1 MNFDAINNKIIS
13 IDTIIKIAEYLE
25 GEKEH
30 YGKLYA
36 YNEKLKY
43 YKKHKAD
50 VFRGADNILNYKI
63 VLHSG
68 EELKKDNFEWFK
80 EQLKTINKSN
90 IKEIDINFLTSSL
103 SNKKNNNENKQ
114 NSTSND
120 KNEVQQSSTKY
131 PTGKTK
137 YYIKVNYGENA
148 VTIYKKDE
156 NGYYSIPV
164 KAMVCSCGTATPK
177 SGVYKTSKGYE
188 WGTLE
193 GGTFGRYSTRI
204 IGGILFHSVPYTSES
219 EDSLEYWEYDKLGT
233 TASLG
238 CVRLSVA
245 DTKWIFDNC
254 EVGTQVEFYTSSDP
268 GPLGK
273 PTAQKISDNVECRN
287 WDPTDTSSNS
297 PWNK

>member
-1 MNFDAINNKIIS
+1 MKKKNKFIIFIVICIVAVIGIIFFKHSKKIETSTTSEPEEQNYSKEIEEKSYNDIINNSVSNEIKNEVKEVKNEVNENIIS
-13 IDTIIKIAEYLE
+13 
-25 GEKEH
+25 
-30 YGKLYA
+30 
-36 YNEKLKY
+36 NE
-43 YKKHKAD
+43 
-50 VFRGADNILNYKI
+50 N
-63 VLHSG
+63 
-68 EELKKDNFEWFK
+68 
-80 EQLKTINKSN
+80 Q
-90 IKEIDINFLTSSL
+90 
-103 SNKKNNNENKQ
+103 NKKNNNENKQ
-114 NSTSND
+114 NNTSND

-137 YYIKVNYGENA
+137 YYIKVNYRANA

>member
-1 MNFDAINNKIIS
+1 MKKKKKNKII
-13 IDTIIKIAEYLE
+13 ILIAICIVTVIGIIFFKHSKKIETSTTSE
-25 GEKEH
+25 PEEQ
-30 YGKLYA
+30 
-36 YNEKLKY
+36 
-43 YKKHKAD
+43 
-50 VFRGADNILNYKI
+50 NY
-63 VLHSG
+63 S
-68 EELKKDNFEWFK
+68 
-80 EQLKTINKSN
+80 
-90 IKEIDINFLTSSL
+90 KEIEENSYNDIINNSVSNEIKNEVKEVKNEVNENII
-103 SNKKNNNENKQ
+103 SNENQNKKNNNENKQ
-114 NSTSND
+114 NNTSND

-137 YYIKVNYGENA
+137 YYIKVNYGANA

-156 NGYYSIPV
+156 SGYYSIPV

>member
-1 MNFDAINNKIIS
+1 MKKKKKNKII
-13 IDTIIKIAEYLE
+13 ILIAICIVAVIGIIFFKHSKKIETSTTSE
-25 GEKEH
+25 PEEQ
-30 YGKLYA
+30 
-36 YNEKLKY
+36 
-43 YKKHKAD
+43 
-50 VFRGADNILNYKI
+50 NY
-63 VLHSG
+63 S
-68 EELKKDNFEWFK
+68 
-80 EQLKTINKSN
+80 
-90 IKEIDINFLTSSL
+90 KEIEENSYNDIINNSVSNEIKNEVKEVKNEVNENII
-103 SNKKNNNENKQ
+103 SNENQNKKNNNENKQ
-114 NSTSND
+114 NNTSND

-137 YYIKVNYGENA
+137 YYIKVNYGANA

>member
-1 MNFDAINNKIIS
+1 MKKKNKFIIFIVICIVAVIGIIFFKHSKKIETSTTSEPEEQNYSKEIEENSYNDIINNSVSNEIKNEVKEVKNEVNENIIS
-13 IDTIIKIAEYLE
+13 
-25 GEKEH
+25 
-30 YGKLYA
+30 
-36 YNEKLKY
+36 NE
-43 YKKHKAD
+43 
-50 VFRGADNILNYKI
+50 N
-63 VLHSG
+63 
-68 EELKKDNFEWFK
+68 
-80 EQLKTINKSN
+80 Q
-90 IKEIDINFLTSSL
+90 
-103 SNKKNNNENKQ
+103 NKKNNNENKQ
-114 NSTSND
+114 NNTSND

-137 YYIKVNYGENA
+137 YYIKVNYGANA

>member
-1 MNFDAINNKIIS
+1 MKKKKKNIIIILIAICIVTVIGIIFFKHSKKIETSTTSEPEEQNYSKEIEENSYNDIINNSVSNEIKNEVKEVKNEVNENIIS
-13 IDTIIKIAEYLE
+13 
-25 GEKEH
+25 
-30 YGKLYA
+30 
-36 YNEKLKY
+36 NE
-43 YKKHKAD
+43 
-50 VFRGADNILNYKI
+50 N
-63 VLHSG
+63 
-68 EELKKDNFEWFK
+68 
-80 EQLKTINKSN
+80 Q
-90 IKEIDINFLTSSL
+90 
-103 SNKKNNNENKQ
+103 NKKNNNENKQ
-114 NSTSND
+114 NNTSND

-137 YYIKVNYGENA
+137 YYIKVNYGANA

>member
-1 MNFDAINNKIIS
+1 MKKKNKFIIFIVICIVAVIGIIFFKHSKKIETSTTSEPEEQNYSKEIEEKSYNDIINNSVSNEIKNEVKEVKNEVNENIIS
-13 IDTIIKIAEYLE
+13 
-25 GEKEH
+25 
-30 YGKLYA
+30 
-36 YNEKLKY
+36 NE
-43 YKKHKAD
+43 
-50 VFRGADNILNYKI
+50 
-63 VLHSG
+63 
-68 EELKKDNFEWFK
+68 
-80 EQLKTINKSN
+80 
-90 IKEIDINFLTSSL
+90 
-103 SNKKNNNENKQ
+103 NENKQ
-114 NSTSND
+114 NNTSND

-137 YYIKVNYGENA
+137 YYIKVNYGANA

>member
-1 MNFDAINNKIIS
+1 MKKKKKNKII
-13 IDTIIKIAEYLE
+13 ILIVICIVAVIGIIFFKHSKKIETSTTSE
-25 GEKEH
+25 PEEQ
-30 YGKLYA
+30 
-36 YNEKLKY
+36 
-43 YKKHKAD
+43 
-50 VFRGADNILNYKI
+50 NY
-63 VLHSG
+63 S
-68 EELKKDNFEWFK
+68 
-80 EQLKTINKSN
+80 
-90 IKEIDINFLTSSL
+90 KEIEENSYNDIINNSVSNEIKNEVKEVKNEVNENII
-103 SNKKNNNENKQ
+103 SNENQNKKNNNENKQ
-114 NSTSND
+114 NNTSND

-137 YYIKVNYGENA
+137 YYIKVNYGANA

-273 PTAQKISDNVECRN
+273 PTAKKISDNVECRN

>member
-1 MNFDAINNKIIS
+1 MKKKNKIIILIVICIVAVIGIIFFKHSKKIETSTTSEPEEQNYSKKIEENSYNDIINNS
-13 IDTIIKIAEYLE
+13 ISNEIENEVKEVKNEVNENIIS
-25 GEKEH
+25 
-30 YGKLYA
+30 
-36 YNEKLKY
+36 NE
-43 YKKHKAD
+43 
-50 VFRGADNILNYKI
+50 N
-63 VLHSG
+63 
-68 EELKKDNFEWFK
+68 
-80 EQLKTINKSN
+80 Q
-90 IKEIDINFLTSSL
+90 
-103 SNKKNNNENKQ
+103 NKKNNDENKQ
-114 NSTSND
+114 NNTSND

-137 YYIKVNYGENA
+137 YYIKVNYGANA

-156 NGYYSIPV
+156 SGYYSIPV

-204 IGGILFHSVPYTSES
+204 VGGILFHSVPYTSES

>member
-114 NSTSND
+114 NTTSND

-148 VTIYKKDE
+148 VAIYKKDE

>member
-1 MNFDAINNKIIS
+1 MKKKKKNIIIILIAICIVTVIGIIFFKHSKKIETSTTSEPEEQNYSKEIEENSYNDIINNSVSNEIKNEVKEVKNEVNENIIS
-13 IDTIIKIAEYLE
+13 
-25 GEKEH
+25 
-30 YGKLYA
+30 
-36 YNEKLKY
+36 N
-43 YKKHKAD
+43 
-50 VFRGADNILNYKI
+50 VN
-63 VLHSG
+63 
-68 EELKKDNFEWFK
+68 
-80 EQLKTINKSN
+80 Q
-90 IKEIDINFLTSSL
+90 
-103 SNKKNNNENKQ
+103 NKKNNNENKQ
-114 NSTSND
+114 NNTSND

-137 YYIKVNYGENA
+137 YYIKVNYGANA

>member
-1 MNFDAINNKIIS
+1 MKKNTKIIIFIVICIVAVIGVIFFLHSKRIETSTTSELEEQNYSKKIEENSYNNIMNNSVSNEIENGVNESIINN
-13 IDTIIKIAEYLE
+13 E
-25 GEKEH
+25 
-30 YGKLYA
+30 
-36 YNEKLKY
+36 N
-43 YKKHKAD
+43 
-50 VFRGADNILNYKI
+50 
-63 VLHSG
+63 
-68 EELKKDNFEWFK
+68 
-80 EQLKTINKSN
+80 Q
-90 IKEIDINFLTSSL
+90 
-103 SNKKNNNENKQ
+103 NKKNDNETKQ
-114 NSTSND
+114 NNTLND
-120 KNEVQQSSTKY
+120 KNKVQQSTTKY
-131 PTGKTK
+131 PIGKTK
-137 YYIKVNYGENA
+137 YYIKVNYGANV

>member
-1 MNFDAINNKIIS
+1 MKKKNKFIIFIVICIVAVIGIIFFKHSKKIETSTTSEPEEQNYSKEIEEKSYNDIINNSVSNEIKNEVKEVKNEVNENIIS
-13 IDTIIKIAEYLE
+13 
-25 GEKEH
+25 
-30 YGKLYA
+30 
-36 YNEKLKY
+36 NEN
-43 YKKHKAD
+43 
-50 VFRGADNILNYKI
+50 R
-63 VLHSG
+63 
-68 EELKKDNFEWFK
+68 
-80 EQLKTINKSN
+80 
-90 IKEIDINFLTSSL
+90 
-103 SNKKNNNENKQ
+103 NKKNNNENKQ
-114 NSTSND
+114 NNTSND

-137 YYIKVNYGENA
+137 YYIKVNYGANA

>member
-1 MNFDAINNKIIS
+1 MKKNTKIIIFIVICIIAVIGVIFFLHSKRIETSTTSELEEQNYSKKIEENSYNNIMNNSVSNEIENGVNESIINN
-13 IDTIIKIAEYLE
+13 E
-25 GEKEH
+25 
-30 YGKLYA
+30 
-36 YNEKLKY
+36 N
-43 YKKHKAD
+43 
-50 VFRGADNILNYKI
+50 
-63 VLHSG
+63 
-68 EELKKDNFEWFK
+68 
-80 EQLKTINKSN
+80 Q
-90 IKEIDINFLTSSL
+90 
-103 SNKKNNNENKQ
+103 NKKNDNETKQ
-114 NSTSND
+114 NNTLND
-120 KNEVQQSSTKY
+120 KNKVQQSTTKY
-131 PTGKTK
+131 PIGKTK
-137 YYIKVNYGENA
+137 YYIKVNYGANV

-254 EVGTQVEFYTSSDP
+254 EVGTQVEFYTSSNP

-273 PTAQKISDNVECRN
+273 PTAQKISDNIECRN

>member
-1 MNFDAINNKIIS
+1 MKKKNKII
-13 IDTIIKIAEYLE
+13 ILIVICIVAVIGIIFFKHSKKIETSTTSKPEEQNYSKKIE
-25 GEKEH
+25 ENSYNDVINNSVSNEIENEVKEV
-30 YGKLYA
+30 K
-36 YNEKLKY
+36 NE
-43 YKKHKAD
+43 
-50 VFRGADNILNYKI
+50 VNENII
-63 VLHSG
+63 
-68 EELKKDNFEWFK
+68 
-80 EQLKTINKSN
+80 SN
-90 IKEIDINFLTSSL
+90 ENQ
-103 SNKKNNNENKQ
+103 NKKNNNENKQ
-114 NSTSND
+114 NNTLND
-120 KNEVQQSSTKY
+120 KNEVQQSTTKY

-137 YYIKVNYGENA
+137 YYIKVNYGANA

-156 NGYYSIPV
+156 SGYYSIPV

-204 IGGILFHSVPYTSES
+204 VGGILFHSVPYTSES
-219 EDSLEYWEYDKLGT
+219 EDTLEYWEYDKLGT

>member
-1 MNFDAINNKIIS
+1 MKKKKKNIIIILIAICIVTVIGIIFFKHSKKIETSTTSEPEEQNYSKEIEEKSYNDIINNSVSNEIKNEVKEVKNEVNENIIS
-13 IDTIIKIAEYLE
+13 
-25 GEKEH
+25 
-30 YGKLYA
+30 
-36 YNEKLKY
+36 NE
-43 YKKHKAD
+43 
-50 VFRGADNILNYKI
+50 N
-63 VLHSG
+63 
-68 EELKKDNFEWFK
+68 
-80 EQLKTINKSN
+80 Q
-90 IKEIDINFLTSSL
+90 
-103 SNKKNNNENKQ
+103 NKKNNNENKQ
-114 NSTSND
+114 NNTSND

-137 YYIKVNYGENA
+137 YYIKVNYRANA

>member
-1 MNFDAINNKIIS
+1 MKKNTKIIIFIVICIIAVIGVIFFLHSKRIETSTTSELEEQNYSKKIEENSYNNIMNNSVSNEIENGVNESIINN
-13 IDTIIKIAEYLE
+13 E
-25 GEKEH
+25 
-30 YGKLYA
+30 
-36 YNEKLKY
+36 N
-43 YKKHKAD
+43 
-50 VFRGADNILNYKI
+50 
-63 VLHSG
+63 
-68 EELKKDNFEWFK
+68 
-80 EQLKTINKSN
+80 Q
-90 IKEIDINFLTSSL
+90 
-103 SNKKNNNENKQ
+103 NKKNDNETKQ
-114 NSTSND
+114 NNTLND
-120 KNEVQQSSTKY
+120 KNKVQQSTTKY
-131 PTGKTK
+131 PIGKTK
-137 YYIKVNYGENA
+137 YYIKVNYGANV

>member
-1 MNFDAINNKIIS
+1 MKKKKKNKII
-13 IDTIIKIAEYLE
+13 ILIAICIVTVIGIIFFKHSKKIETSTTSE
-25 GEKEH
+25 PEEQ
-30 YGKLYA
+30 
-36 YNEKLKY
+36 
-43 YKKHKAD
+43 
-50 VFRGADNILNYKI
+50 NY
-63 VLHSG
+63 S
-68 EELKKDNFEWFK
+68 
-80 EQLKTINKSN
+80 
-90 IKEIDINFLTSSL
+90 KEIEENSYNDIINNSVSNEIKNEVNENII
-103 SNKKNNNENKQ
+103 SNENQNKKNNNENKQ

-137 YYIKVNYGENA
+137 YYIKVNYGANA

>member
-1 MNFDAINNKIIS
+1 MKKKNKFIIFIIICIVAVIGIIFFKHSKKIETSTTSEPEEQNYSKEIEEKSYNDIINNSVSNEIKNEVKEVKNEVNKNIIS
-13 IDTIIKIAEYLE
+13 
-25 GEKEH
+25 
-30 YGKLYA
+30 
-36 YNEKLKY
+36 NE
-43 YKKHKAD
+43 
-50 VFRGADNILNYKI
+50 N
-63 VLHSG
+63 
-68 EELKKDNFEWFK
+68 
-80 EQLKTINKSN
+80 Q
-90 IKEIDINFLTSSL
+90 
-103 SNKKNNNENKQ
+103 NKKNNNENKQ
-114 NSTSND
+114 NNTSND

-137 YYIKVNYGENA
+137 YYIKVNYGANA

>member
-1 MNFDAINNKIIS
+1 MKKKNKFIIFIVICIVAVIGIIFFKHSKKIETPTTSEPEEQNYSKEIEEKSYNDIINNSVSNEIKNEVKEVKNEVNENIIS
-13 IDTIIKIAEYLE
+13 
-25 GEKEH
+25 
-30 YGKLYA
+30 
-36 YNEKLKY
+36 NE
-43 YKKHKAD
+43 
-50 VFRGADNILNYKI
+50 N
-63 VLHSG
+63 
-68 EELKKDNFEWFK
+68 
-80 EQLKTINKSN
+80 Q
-90 IKEIDINFLTSSL
+90 
-103 SNKKNNNENKQ
+103 NKKNNNENKQ
-114 NSTSND
+114 NNTSND

-137 YYIKVNYGENA
+137 YYIKVNYGANA

>member
-1 MNFDAINNKIIS
+1 MKKKNKFIIFIVICIVAVIGIMFFKHSKKIETSTTSEPEEQNYSKEIEEKSYNDIINNSVSNEIKNEVKEVKNEVNENIIS
-13 IDTIIKIAEYLE
+13 
-25 GEKEH
+25 
-30 YGKLYA
+30 
-36 YNEKLKY
+36 NE
-43 YKKHKAD
+43 
-50 VFRGADNILNYKI
+50 N
-63 VLHSG
+63 
-68 EELKKDNFEWFK
+68 
-80 EQLKTINKSN
+80 Q
-90 IKEIDINFLTSSL
+90 
-103 SNKKNNNENKQ
+103 NKKNNNENKQ
-114 NSTSND
+114 NNTSND

-137 YYIKVNYGENA
+137 YYIKVNYGANA

>member
-1 MNFDAINNKIIS
+1 MKKKNKFIIFIVICIVAVIGIIFFKHSKKIETSTTSEPEEQNYSKEIEEKSYNDIINNSVSNEIKNEVKEVKNEVNENIIS
-13 IDTIIKIAEYLE
+13 
-25 GEKEH
+25 
-30 YGKLYA
+30 
-36 YNEKLKY
+36 NE
-43 YKKHKAD
+43 
-50 VFRGADNILNYKI
+50 N
-63 VLHSG
+63 
-68 EELKKDNFEWFK
+68 
-80 EQLKTINKSN
+80 Q
-90 IKEIDINFLTSSL
+90 
-103 SNKKNNNENKQ
+103 NKKNNNENKQ
-114 NSTSND
+114 NNTSND

-137 YYIKVNYGENA
+137 YYIKVNYGANA

>member
-1 MNFDAINNKIIS
+1 MKKKNKFIIFIVICIVAVIGIIFFKHSKKIETSTTSEPEEQNYSKEIEEKSYNDIINNSVSNEIKNEVKEVKNEVNENIIS
-13 IDTIIKIAEYLE
+13 
-25 GEKEH
+25 
-30 YGKLYA
+30 
-36 YNEKLKY
+36 NE
-43 YKKHKAD
+43 
-50 VFRGADNILNYKI
+50 N
-63 VLHSG
+63 
-68 EELKKDNFEWFK
+68 
-80 EQLKTINKSN
+80 Q
-90 IKEIDINFLTSSL
+90 
-103 SNKKNNNENKQ
+103 NKKNNNENKQ
-114 NSTSND
+114 NNTSND

-137 YYIKVNYGENA
+137 YYIKVNYGANA

-177 SGVYKTSKGYE
+177 SSVYKTSKGYE

>member
-1 MNFDAINNKIIS
+1 MKKKKKNIIIILIAICIVTVIGIIFFKHSKKIETSTTSEPEEQNYSKEIEEKSYNDIINNSVSNEIKNEVKEVKNEVNENIIS
-13 IDTIIKIAEYLE
+13 
-25 GEKEH
+25 
-30 YGKLYA
+30 
-36 YNEKLKY
+36 NE
-43 YKKHKAD
+43 
-50 VFRGADNILNYKI
+50 N
-63 VLHSG
+63 
-68 EELKKDNFEWFK
+68 
-80 EQLKTINKSN
+80 Q
-90 IKEIDINFLTSSL
+90 
-103 SNKKNNNENKQ
+103 NKKNNNENKQ
-114 NSTSND
+114 NNTSND

-137 YYIKVNYGENA
+137 YYIKVNYGANA

-287 WDPTDTSSNS
+287 WAPTDTSSNS

>member
-1 MNFDAINNKIIS
+1 MKKKNKIIILIAICIVAVIGIIFFKHSKKIETSTTSEPEEQNYSKKIEENSYNDIINNS
-13 IDTIIKIAEYLE
+13 ISNEIKNEVNENIIS
-25 GEKEH
+25 
-30 YGKLYA
+30 
-36 YNEKLKY
+36 NE
-43 YKKHKAD
+43 
-50 VFRGADNILNYKI
+50 N
-63 VLHSG
+63 
-68 EELKKDNFEWFK
+68 
-80 EQLKTINKSN
+80 Q
-90 IKEIDINFLTSSL
+90 
-103 SNKKNNNENKQ
+103 NKKNNNENKQ
-114 NSTSND
+114 NNTSND

-137 YYIKVNYGENA
+137 YYIKVNYGANA

-204 IGGILFHSVPYTSES
+204 TGGILFHSVPYTSES

>member
-1 MNFDAINNKIIS
+1 MKKKKKNKII
-13 IDTIIKIAEYLE
+13 ILIAICIVTVIGIIFFKHSKKIETSTTSE
-25 GEKEH
+25 PEEQ
-30 YGKLYA
+30 
-36 YNEKLKY
+36 
-43 YKKHKAD
+43 
-50 VFRGADNILNYKI
+50 NY
-63 VLHSG
+63 S
-68 EELKKDNFEWFK
+68 
-80 EQLKTINKSN
+80 
-90 IKEIDINFLTSSL
+90 KEIEENSYNDIINNSVSNEIKNEVKEVKNEVNENII
-103 SNKKNNNENKQ
+103 SNENQNKKNNNENKQ
-114 NSTSND
+114 NNTSND

-137 YYIKVNYGENA
+137 YYIKVNYGANA

-273 PTAQKISDNVECRN
+273 PTAKKISDNVECRN

>member
-1 MNFDAINNKIIS
+1 MKKKKKNIIIILIAICIVTVIGIIFCKHSKKIETSTTSEPEEQNYSKEIEEKSYNDIINNSASNEIKNEVKEVKNEVNENIIS
-13 IDTIIKIAEYLE
+13 
-25 GEKEH
+25 
-30 YGKLYA
+30 
-36 YNEKLKY
+36 NE
-43 YKKHKAD
+43 
-50 VFRGADNILNYKI
+50 N
-63 VLHSG
+63 
-68 EELKKDNFEWFK
+68 
-80 EQLKTINKSN
+80 Q
-90 IKEIDINFLTSSL
+90 
-103 SNKKNNNENKQ
+103 NKKNNNENKQ
-114 NSTSND
+114 NNTSND

-137 YYIKVNYGENA
+137 YYIKVNYGANA

>member
-1 MNFDAINNKIIS
+1 MKKKNKIIILIAICIVAVIGIIFFKHSKKIETSTTSEPEEQNYSKKIEENSYNDIINNS
-13 IDTIIKIAEYLE
+13 ISNEIKNEVNENIIS
-25 GEKEH
+25 
-30 YGKLYA
+30 
-36 YNEKLKY
+36 NE
-43 YKKHKAD
+43 
-50 VFRGADNILNYKI
+50 N
-63 VLHSG
+63 
-68 EELKKDNFEWFK
+68 
-80 EQLKTINKSN
+80 Q
-90 IKEIDINFLTSSL
+90 
-103 SNKKNNNENKQ
+103 NKKNNNENKQ
-114 NSTSND
+114 NNTSND

-137 YYIKVNYGENA
+137 YYIKVNYGANA

>member
-1 MNFDAINNKIIS
+1 MKKKNKFIIFIVICIVAVIGIIFFKHSKKIETSTTSEPEEQNYSKEIEEKSYNDIINNSVSNEIKNEVKEVKNEVNENIIS
-13 IDTIIKIAEYLE
+13 
-25 GEKEH
+25 
-30 YGKLYA
+30 
-36 YNEKLKY
+36 NE
-43 YKKHKAD
+43 
-50 VFRGADNILNYKI
+50 N
-63 VLHSG
+63 
-68 EELKKDNFEWFK
+68 
-80 EQLKTINKSN
+80 Q
-90 IKEIDINFLTSSL
+90 
-103 SNKKNNNENKQ
+103 NKKNNNENKQ
-114 NSTSND
+114 NNTSND

-137 YYIKVNYGENA
+137 YYIKVNYGANA

-177 SGVYKTSKGYE
+177 SGVYKTSNGYE